1 VTDARARVAAWLV
14 VAVYAAGLSA
24 GLLTIPVQVT
34 DSLIPILQA
43 QDAPSWRA
51 AVLSSA
57 DSAGYLRPLRIG
69 QIQWLFDVA
78 GGRYFAVFRGF
89 HVCLAV
95 ACLAL
100 FAAAVRV
107 RRATDVW
114 ALAFGLTVLTGLHTF
129 LGTVWEAY
137 PINHFLEVVVACL
150 FVYVLAESKGGWWA
164 DALTALTFLVAAL
177 TLESGLLVWVVV
189 AVAWWCGAPGVSRR
203 GLVLLTVLLAGY
215 AAIRFGYSTG
225 LPTLV
230 ERSTG
235 FGTERLDPV
244 ELTRRFGD
252 RPFVLYAYN
261 VVSSMGSVLAS
272 QPRAGVWTILAEA
285 REGGLTPG
293 TLMNVA
299 VSLLTTAALA
309 LWAVRRWT
317 VPGGTALGWTAWR
330 PRRCERGDRA
340 VVIAAV
346 LVVANAV
353 LSYGYT
359 KDEIMSVAGA
369 FYALAVTEAARSWLA
384 ERADGRAGASAASGP
399 TRLAL
404 LAVLLAVSGGWA
416 VRAVGLHYQVHQMAH
431 DVRNEWVTVD
441 AWLEQ
446 QRATPSTDRGRRLVG
461 ALRDDALARVAGNPW
476 GLALQGTRVFR

>member
-1 VTDARARVAAWLV
+1 MTDTRVRVAAWGL
-14 VAVYAAGLSA
+14 VAVYAAGLGA
-24 GLLTIPVQVT
+24 GLLSIPVQVT
-34 DSLIPILQA
+34 DSLIPLLQA
-43 QDAPSWRA
+43 EAAPSWRA
-51 AVLSSA
+51 AVMSSA

-69 QIQWLFDVA
+69 QIQWLFDLA
-78 GGRYFAVFRGF
+78 DGRYFAVFRGF
-89 HVCLAV
+89 HLCLAI

-100 FAAAVRV
+100 FTMAVRV
-107 RRATDVW
+107 RKSTDLW

-150 FVYVLAESKGGWWA
+150 FVSVLAESRGGWWV
-164 DALTALTFLVAAL
+164 DALVALTFLAAAL

-189 AVAWWCGAPGVSRR
+189 AVAWWCGAPGVSHR

-215 AAIRFGYSTG
+215 AAIRFGLSTG

-252 RPFVLYAYN
+252 RPLVLYAYN
-261 VVSSMGSVLAS
+261 VVSSIGSVLAS
-272 QPRAGVWTILAEA
+272 QPRAGVWTLVAEA
-285 REGGLTPG
+285 RQGGLTPG

-299 VSLLTTAALA
+299 VSLLTTAGLAVWALHRA
-309 LWAVRRWT
+309 
-317 VPGGTALGWTAWR
+317 TAWR
-330 PRRCERGDRA
+330 WAAWRVRGLERGDRA
-340 VVIAAV
+340 VIIAAALTV
-346 LVVANAV
+346 SNAV

-369 FYALAVTEAARSWLA
+369 FYALAVTEAVRTWLA
-384 ERADGRAGASAASGP
+384 ERAGRERGVPGTARAS
-399 TRLAL
+399 RLAL
-404 LAVLLAVSGGWA
+404 LALLLAVSGGWA
-416 VRAVGLHYQVHQMAH
+416 VRAVGLHYQLHQMAH

-441 AWLEQ
+441 AWLAQ
-446 QRATPSTDRGRRLVG
+446 QHATPSTDAGRRLVG
-461 ALRDDALARVAGNPW
+461 ALRDDALARVAGNPY